1 MGIENLGLKNYKEI
15 VDNATQLV
23 VGKPSKHRQV
33 QKARI
38 KAILNGGAD
47 GMKALLGNK
56 METSDVDLLPAPNM
70 LQSGIDRLAQKISGI
85 PQVRVDILNH
95 NSSDRAKVRAEK
107 LERIVTSYDEKQN
120 LNLQLSQAARW
131 LPGYGYAAWI
141 ITTRTDK
148 NGYIYPTAELRDPF
162 DTFPGNFGPN
172 QEPRELAVLRR
183 VPRSKLA
190 QLYPEFA
197 REILNPDEDEATEAA
212 YGPGGGKVG
221 TQYESDKDNT
231 WEDNTGQGVRI
242 IEYYDMGGTY
252 VIFPEKKMILDFIPN
267 FLSSPP
273 FVFMKRTSFD
283 ELKGQYD
290 HVIGLMAMMAKI
302 NIMSAIAMEDSVFT
316 ETNISGELESGQ
328 YRRGRFAINYLAP
341 GTQVSKP
348 QNNIPYQLFQQI
360 DRLERQ
366 LRLVGGYPVTD
377 DAQSPNSFVT
387 GAGLQELNGTMSLMI
402 NEYREVIK
410 HGLESMD
417 EKRLELDSLLA
428 AQFDEL
434 RRKPIQGFYAGT
446 AFSEN
451 YAPIAD
457 IGGDFRTRR
466 VYGVMAGFDEPQKIV
481 TGLQLLQAGVIDVET
496 LQDNIDGLDNIAK
509 VQERIRKNKAENV
522 LFESI
527 LARSAQGDPAAT
539 MAVIAIYE
547 YPAEM
552 TDIMRMFYTPQE
564 PQMSP
569 EEEAMIQE
577 QMAQQQGAPGG
588 LPAPQ
593 GPPSIAGALG
603 GM

>member
-1 MGIENLGLKNYKEI
+1 MGIENLDIKNYKEI

-23 VGKPSKHRQV
+23 TGRPTKNRQV

-56 METSDVDLLPAPNM
+56 METTDADLLPAPNM
-70 LQSGIDRLAQKISGI
+70 LQSGIDRLAQKISGV
-85 PQVRVDILNH
+85 PQVKVDILNH
-95 NSSDRAKVRAEK
+95 NTSDRAKVRAER

-120 LNLQLSQAARW
+120 LNLQLAQVARW

-141 ITTRTDK
+141 ITTNTDK
-148 NGYIYPTAELRDPF
+148 NGYIYPTAELRDPY
-162 DTFPGNFGPN
+162 DTFPGNFGPD

-183 VPRSKLA
+183 VPRYKLS
-190 QLYPEFA
+190 QIYPEFA
-197 REILNPDEDEATEAA
+197 KEILKVDEDDNQQEAA
-212 YGPGGGKVG
+212 FGAGGLGQ
-221 TQYESDKDNT
+221 TYENEKQNN

-242 IEYYDMGGTY
+242 IEYYDLGGTY
-252 VIFPEKKMILDFIPN
+252 IVFPEKNMILDFIPN
-267 FLSSPP
+267 FLSTPP
-273 FVFMKRTSFD
+273 FVFMKRVSFD

-328 YRRGRFAINYLAP
+328 YRKGRFAINYLAP

-348 QNNIPYQLFQQI
+348 QNNIPYQLFQQV

-366 LRLVGGYPVTD
+366 LRMVGGYPVTD
-377 DAQSPNSFVT
+377 DSQSPNSFVT
-387 GAGLQELNGTMSLMI
+387 GAGLNELNSTMSLMI
-402 NEYREVIK
+402 NEYREIIR
-410 HGLESMD
+410 HGLQKMD
-417 EKRLELDSLLA
+417 EKRLELDTLLA
-428 AQFDEL
+428 IQIPEL
-434 RRKPIQGFYAGT
+434 SKKPIQGFYGGT
-446 AFSEN
+446 AFAEN
-451 YAPIAD
+451 YSPLND
-457 IGGDFRTRR
+457 IGGDYRTRR
-466 VYGVMAGFDEPQKIV
+466 IYGVMAGFDEPQKIV

-496 LQDNIDGLDNIAK
+496 LQDNIDGLENIAK

-522 LFESI
+522 LFESV
-527 LARSAQGDPAAT
+527 LARSAEGDPAAT

-552 TDIMRMFYTPQE
+552 TEILRMFYTPQE

-569 EEEAMIQE
+569 EEEAMIQQQQQE
-577 QMAQQQGAPGG
+577 QAMVAQGQEQPPSMAQAFGG
-588 LPAPQ
+588 V
-593 GPPSIAGALG
+593 
-603 GM
+603 

>member
-1 MGIENLGLKNYKEI
+1 MGIENLDIKNYREI
-15 VDNATQLV
+15 VDNAASLV
-23 VGKPSKHRQV
+23 AGRPSKERQV

-38 KAILNGGAD
+38 KAILNGGPD

-56 METSDVDLLPAPNM
+56 METSDADLLPAPNM

-95 NSSDRAKVRAEK
+95 NSSDRAKFRAEK

-120 LNLQLSQAARW
+120 LSLQLGQAARW
-131 LPGYGYAAWI
+131 LPGYGYCAWI

-148 NGYIYPTAELRDPF
+148 NGYIYPTAELRDPY
-162 DTFPGNFGPN
+162 DTFPGNFGPD

-183 VPRSKLA
+183 IPRYKLA

-197 REILNPDEDEATEAA
+197 KDILNPDESESTESA
-212 YGPGGGKVG
+212 YGPGGGSIG
-221 TQYESDKDNT
+221 TGYDNQKDNN

-242 IEYYDMGGTY
+242 IEYYDAGGTY
-252 VIFPEKKMILDFIPN
+252 VVFPEKKMILDFIPN
-267 FLSSPP
+267 FLSGTP
-273 FVFMKRTSFD
+273 FIFMKRISFD

-328 YRRGRFAINYLAP
+328 YRKGRFAINYLAP

-366 LRLVGGYPVTD
+366 LRMVGGYPVTD
-377 DAQSPNSFVT
+377 DSQSPNSFVT
-387 GAGLQELNGTMSLMI
+387 GAGLSELNSTMSLMI
-402 NEYREVIK
+402 NEYREIIK
-410 HGLESMD
+410 HGLQKMD

-428 AQFDEL
+428 AQFPEL
-434 RRKPIQGFYAGT
+434 QKKPIQGFYAGT

-451 YAPIAD
+451 YSPIAD
-457 IGGDFRTRR
+457 IGGDYRTRR

-522 LFESI
+522 LFESV
-527 LARSAQGDPAAT
+527 LARSAEGDPAAT
-539 MAVIAIYE
+539 QAVIAIYE
-547 YPAEM
+547 FPAEM
-552 TDIMRMFYTPQE
+552 TEILRLFYTPQE
-564 PQMSP
+564 PQLTP
-569 EEEAMIQE
+569 EEEAF
-577 QMAQQQGAPGG
+577 MAQQNQQMM
-588 LPAPQ
+588 PQ
-593 GPPSIAGALG
+593 QAGPPGIQQALMG